1 MKKDI
6 LINMAVIL
14 GAFVFNLIFW
24 QETVGLNILIFA
36 IFLVAALWFLNKES
50 FFDRNVQIATGGVLI
65 SACLVVLHNSV
76 FSRVIHILSIP
87 ILIGFVQART
97 LRFVVLAG
105 LVYAANLVET
115 PLHIIRQLKNLPILR
130 GRESLFNN
138 FRMVLFP
145 LFILPIFYAI
155 YYNANPSFAELADGF
170 WGKVFEFLHFNW
182 DLGRLFFFLL
192 GIVIVGAALWKNT
205 LNNFEKLETNNP
217 DTLNPDDFT
226 EEEKFSI
233 FNMSIDDRYRN
244 GITLLIS
251 LNALILLNNIL
262 DFQHVWLGGALTRS
276 PWELK
281 QYVHEGT
288 YLLIWGILLAIAVLT
303 YLFRGALN
311 FHPKASILRGLGL
324 AWVAQNT
331 FLALSVGCRNWQYID
346 HCGLAYKRIGVFI
359 FLTLTLFG
367 LYFMYLK
374 IKEKRSFFFVMRRM
388 GWAFYGVLLACCFIN
403 WDAFITRYNIQT
415 PVKTGIIDVRF
426 LLEDVSPKN
435 LPLLYENQDLL
446 KAHFDKISDGSKE
459 RMGSFENMINI
470 KKNSFLREQNNYSWL
485 SWNYTDAKVLQFLK
499 EKNLN
504 INN

>member
-1 MKKDI
+1 MKKNI
-6 LINMAVIL
+6 LINAAVIL

-24 QETVGLNILIFA
+24 QETMGLNILIFA
-36 IFLVAALWFLNKES
+36 VFLVASLWFLNKERFS
-50 FFDRNVQIATGGVLI
+50 ERTVQIATAGVLI
-65 SACLVVLHNSV
+65 TALLVVYHNSV
-76 FSRVIHILSIP
+76 FVRIIHILSIP
-87 ILIGFVQART
+87 ILIGFVQFRM

-105 LVYAANLVET
+105 LVYAANMVET
-115 PLHIIRQLKNLPILR
+115 PLHILRQLKNLPILR
-130 GRESLFNN
+130 GREGLFKNLR
-138 FRMVLFP
+138 FVLFP
-145 LFILPIFYAI
+145 LLVLPIFYGI
-155 YYNANPSFAELADGF
+155 YYIANPNFAELANNF
-170 WGKVFEFLHFNW
+170 WGKIFEFLNFNW
-182 DLGRLFFFLL
+182 DFERLFFFMI
-192 GIVIVGAALWKNT
+192 GILIVGAALWKNT
-205 LNNFEKLETNNP
+205 ITNFEILEAHR
-217 DTLNPDDFT
+217 PDDLNSEDFV
-226 EEEKFSI
+226 EGEKFTI

-288 YLLIWGILLAIAVLT
+288 YILILGILLAIAVLS

-311 FHPKASILRGLGL
+311 FHPKAVILRGLGL
-324 AWVAQNT
+324 GWLAQNT

-374 IKEKRSFFFVMRRM
+374 IKEKRSFFFVMRRVM
-388 GWAFYGVLLACCFIN
+388 WAFYGVLLAACFIN
-403 WDAFITRYNIQT
+403 WDVFITKYNIET

-426 LLEDVSPKN
+426 LLEDVSAKN
-435 LPLLYENQDLL
+435 LPLLYENQDIL
-446 KAHFDKISDGSKE
+446 KTHFAKISDGSKE
-459 RMGSFENMINI
+459 RMGSFDSMYNA
-470 KKNSFLREQNNYSWL
+470 KKNRFLQEQNAYSWL
-485 SWNYTDAKVLQFLK
+485 SWNYADSKIWQFLK